1 MYDIN
6 CTYVD
11 LIMVIN
17 FIIKYITKGIIQL
30 ENYVQLYSILVE
42 HN

>member
-6 CTYVD
+6 CTHVD
-11 LIMVIN
+11 LSVVIN

-30 ENYVQLYSILVE
+30 ENYVQLYSILLE
-42 HN
+42 